1 MINKHFSFQIQFGGY
16 ALVEKKG
23 KKKRKIQ
30 QQQKQKNNT
39 TNKTNQNKTIIL
51 NQIYFLLTQTELR
64 MEGIKMHALG
74 ENQRQNKAKRGCSK
88 RNQIDDN
95 VFMLLE
101 AKQKTLTN
109 QTN

>member
-1 MINKHFSFQIQFGGY
+1 
-16 ALVEKKG
+16 
-23 KKKRKIQ
+23 
-30 QQQKQKNNT
+30 
-39 TNKTNQNKTIIL
+39 
-51 NQIYFLLTQTELR
+51 
-64 MEGIKMHALG
+64 MHALG